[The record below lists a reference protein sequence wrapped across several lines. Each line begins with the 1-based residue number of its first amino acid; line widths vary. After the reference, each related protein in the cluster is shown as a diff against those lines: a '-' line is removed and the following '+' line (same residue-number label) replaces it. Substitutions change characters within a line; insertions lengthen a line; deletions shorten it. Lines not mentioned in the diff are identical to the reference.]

1 MTGSG
6 AHARQG
12 FLFASC
18 WGSQAGPQVL
28 DPTLPALQAQPVGNS
43 GGRGSAWFVQS
54 ACGPAVLRHYRRGGL
69 IGRVVQR
76 HYVWQGA
83 ERTRCVREYRLLQ
96 ALYEQGLPV
105 PAPLAA
111 GWWRSGPFYRQAL
124 MVARI
129 PGARTLAQRLR
140 GPDADGIAWDA
151 VGAVLARFH
160 RAGVWH
166 ADLNAH
172 NILQD
177 DTGAWWLIDFDR
189 GTQSDD
195 LPHTDAQANM
205 ARLHRSLVK
214 LAGPAVA
221 PGWQQLHARWTAD
234 LR

>member
-1 MTGSG
+1 MTHPG
-6 AHARQG
+6 ASAREG
-12 FLFASC
+12 FLYASC
-18 WGSQAGPQVL
+18 WGPQAGPQVL
-28 DPTLPALQAQPVGNS
+28 DPTSAGLQAQPVSNS

-69 IGRVVQR
+69 IGRLVKR

-83 ERTRCVREYRLLQ
+83 EGTRCVREYRLLQ
-96 ALYEQGLPV
+96 TLHDQGLPV

-124 MVARI
+124 MVAQV
-129 PGARTLAQRLR
+129 PGARTLAQLLR
-140 GPDADGIAWDA
+140 SPDAASIPWEA

-177 DTGAWWLIDFDR
+177 GSGALWLIDFDR

-195 LPHTDAQANM
+195 LPPAAAQANM
-205 ARLHRSLVK
+205 ARLHRSLRK
-214 LAGPAVA
+214 LAGPAIE
-221 PGWQQLHARWTAD
+221 PGWQQLHTRWTTD
-234 LR
+234 MR